1 MSRNSSSPALLET
14 VFATLY
20 KSANPDGV
28 CDMSLRDLS
37 HVTEYSKRSVVRAIK
52 DLVECQVLALEHRKA
67 ADGANLRNRYNLNT
81 RKDAA

>member
-1 MSRNSSSPALLET
+1 
-14 VFATLY
+14 
-20 KSANPDGV
+20 
-28 CDMSLRDLS
+28 MSLRDLS